1 MYALVD
7 CNNFYVSCERAFNP
21 KLEKRPVIVLS
32 NNDGCAIARSNEAK
46 QLGIEMG
53 TPAFMIEDLIRRNNV
68 AVLSSNYALYGDLSD
83 RVMTILNGYAPAV
96 EQYSIDEAFLDFTGM
111 MREDLTELGHAVK
124 TAVRQQTSI
133 PISVGLAPTKTLAKV
148 ANKIAKKAQGIH
160 WIRSDEDRRQALQA
174 TAIKDIWG
182 IGPERTKLLLRK
194 GIQTG
199 ADLVVLP
206 EAWIRREMSV
216 TGERLLKELQ
226 GTPCIEWELD
236 PAPKKNI
243 CTSRS
248 FGRLITERQD
258 LIEAVATYTASC
270 AEKLRAQGS
279 CARQVHLFI
288 QTNPH
293 KVEDRQYFR
302 SITIPLEVPSSHTPE
317 LTKAALRG
325 FELIFRKGYRYM
337 KCGVIVMDLVP
348 ATVVQ
353 SGLFD
358 KEDRPRNSKLME
370 AMDKI
375 NTSFG
380 PDLVRF
386 AVQGYEKRFK
396 LRQAH
401 RTPRYTTRIDEIVK
415 IRL

>member
-1 MYALVD
+1 M
-7 CNNFYVSCERAFNP
+7 
-21 KLEKRPVIVLS
+21 LS

-53 TPAFMIEDLIRRNNV
+53 TPAFLIEDLIKRNNV

-83 RVMTILNGYAPAV
+83 RVMTILNTYAPAV
-96 EQYSIDEAFLDFTGM
+96 EQYSIDEAFLDFTGVTRQDLVALSHA
-111 MREDLTELGHAVK
+111 MRGI
-124 TAVRQQTSI
+124 VRQYTSI
-133 PISVGLAPTKTLAKV
+133 PVSIGLAPTKTLAKM
-148 ANKIAKKAQGIH
+148 ANRLAKKREGVH
-160 WIRSDEDRRQALQA
+160 WIRSDEDRQQALQA

-199 ADLVVLP
+199 ADLAVLP
-206 EAWIRREMSV
+206 EAWMRKEMSV
-216 TGERLLKELQ
+216 TGERLLKELK
-226 GTPCIEWELD
+226 GTPCVEWDLD
-236 PAPKKNI
+236 LAPKKNI

-248 FGRLITERQD
+248 FGKLITEKQD
-258 LIEAVATYTASC
+258 MIEAVATYTASC
-270 AEKLRAQGS
+270 AEKLRDQGS
-279 CARQVHLFI
+279 CARQVHVFI

-293 KVEDRQYFR
+293 KLEDRQYFR
-302 SITIPLEVPSSHTPE
+302 SITIPQEVPTSHTPE
-317 LTKAALRG
+317 LTKSALKG
-325 FELIFRKGYRYM
+325 LELIYRKGYRYM

-348 ATVVQ
+348 ATSVQ
-353 SGLFD
+353 GGLFD
-358 KEDRPRNSKLME
+358 TVDRPRNNKLMD

-375 NTSFG
+375 NTRFG

-386 AVQGYEKRFK
+386 AVQGFEKRFK

-415 IRL
+415 IML

>member
-21 KLEKRPVIVLS
+21 KLERRPVIVLS

-46 QLGIEMG
+46 HLGIEMG
-53 TPAFMIEDLIRRNNV
+53 TPAFLIEDLIKRNNV

-83 RVMTILNGYAPAV
+83 RVMTILNSHAPAV
-96 EQYSIDEAFLDFTGM
+96 EQYSIDEAFLDFTGVTHQDLVALSHA
-111 MREDLTELGHAVK
+111 MRGI
-124 TAVRQQTSI
+124 VRQHTSI
-133 PISVGLAPTKTLAKV
+133 PVSIGLAPTKTLAKM
-148 ANKIAKKAQGIH
+148 ANRLAKKREGVH
-160 WIRSDEDRRQALQA
+160 WIRSDEDRQQALQA

-199 ADLVVLP
+199 ADLAILP
-206 EAWIRREMSV
+206 EAWMRKEMSV
-216 TGERLLKELQ
+216 TGERLLRELQ
-226 GTPCIEWELD
+226 GTPCVEWDLD

-248 FGRLITERQD
+248 FGKLITEKQD
-258 LIEAVATYTASC
+258 MIEAVATYTASC

-279 CARQVHLFI
+279 CARQVHVFI

-293 KVEDRQYFR
+293 KLEDRQYFR
-302 SITIPLEVPSSHTPE
+302 SITIPQEVPTNHTPE
-317 LTKAALRG
+317 LTKAALKG
-325 FELIFRKGYRYM
+325 LELIYRNGYRYM

-348 ATVVQ
+348 ATAVQ
-353 SGLFD
+353 GGLFD
-358 KEDRPRNSKLME
+358 TADRPRNNKLMD

-386 AVQGYEKRFK
+386 AVQGFEKRFK